1 MKGYRRMKLSLDWIG
16 QYVDLPKISPKD
28 IAYRLTM
35 ATAEVEGVEAV
46 TRSVRGIVAGRIVE
60 SSPLT
65 SEDGAK
71 TMQYVTVDT
80 GKGVLRTVCG
90 APNVR
95 VGMISAFAG
104 PGSVIADGV
113 TVREQMVFGK
123 KSEGILCSPRELGWG
138 ESHAGIMAFPGDTAA
153 GTELADL
160 VPETDSIIEIDNKS
174 ITHRPD
180 LWGHYGFARE
190 MAAVFGR
197 ELKPLDVIDAAEGSG
212 LPAFPLRIDDPE
224 GCPGYCCMDIDGLT
238 AAFAPLPIQY
248 RLLAVGLRPIN
259 LLVDLTNYL
268 MCELGQPM
276 HAFDG
281 QRVRDVVVARFG
293 TNGTFRTLDSIDRLM
308 IPEDLMICDHAG
320 PIALAGIMG
329 GENTEIQDDT
339 TRLVLESAN
348 FHPARI
354 RRTSMRLGL
363 RSDASMRFEKG
374 QPLYHMGLSIRRLVK
389 LLRDAGQKP
398 VLRSQL
404 TSAGDTGEKGR
415 PLSVSRDSII
425 RSIGMNIPDERI
437 TGILESLGFG
447 ASIKD
452 GMLNVVIP
460 PHRSVRDISIPRD
473 IVEEVARIYGYD
485 NIEPSMPKMDMKA
498 YDFNA
503 GLRTQHKVRR
513 FLSQA
518 KAFHEVHTYS
528 WYDENWLRRIGYDPG
543 ETLRLKNPA
552 AENNVRLRL
561 ELVPNLLALVEMN
574 AVHRDSFSLYEVG
587 NVFLPSGGGCHQVMR
602 LGGVSYRSERAG
614 ALSDLFLEV
623 KGAIGEMMSMAN
635 TADVEFAESA
645 SAVRPWSGPGVS
657 LDVRVGGTSV
667 GMVGVLSGNMLQVF
681 EKGTQIVW
689 FELDMDAMEGP
700 DFPDVRYDEI
710 PVYPGSW
717 MDFSLLAPSRT
728 PYAALDEH
736 IRSFSH
742 PTLKKARFLY
752 RYDGKGL
759 PEGMVSYTFRFWLGL
774 KERTLSGDDLTAFRE
789 AFLGHIAGIGLSL
802 R

>member
-1 MKGYRRMKLSLDWIG
+1 MKLSLDWIG

-35 ATAEVEGVEAV
+35 ATAEVEGVETV

-60 SSPLT
+60 SVPVT
-65 SEDGAK
+65 SDDGAK

-80 GKGVLRTVCG
+80 GKGMFRTVCG
-90 APNVR
+90 APNVK

-104 PGSVIADGV
+104 PGAVIAGGI
-113 TVREQMVFGK
+113 TVSEQTVFGK
-123 KSEGILCSPRELGWG
+123 KSEGILCSSRELGWG
-138 ESHAGIMAFPGDTAA
+138 ESHVGIMSFPDDTSV
-153 GTELADL
+153 GIELAEL
-160 VPETDSIIEIDNKS
+160 VPETDYIIEIDNKS

-197 ELKPLDVIDAAEGSG
+197 ELKPLDMIDAAEGRD

-224 GCPGYCCMDIDGLT
+224 GCPGYCCLDIDGLT
-238 AAFAPLPIQY
+238 PAFSPLPIQY
-248 RLLAVGLRPIN
+248 RLLAIGLRPIN

-281 QRVRDVVVARFG
+281 HRVRDVVVARFG
-293 TNGTFRTLDSIDRLM
+293 SYGTFRTLDSIDRRM

-339 TRLVLESAN
+339 TRLLLESAN
-348 FHPARI
+348 FNPARI

-374 QPLYHMGLSIRRLVK
+374 QPPYHMGLSIRRLVK
-389 LLRDAGQKP
+389 LLRDAGQNP
-398 VLRSQL
+398 VLMSRL
-404 TSAGDTGEKGR
+404 TSAGDTGETGR
-415 PLSVSRDSII
+415 PLTVSRDSII
-425 RSIGMNIPDERI
+425 RSIGMDIPDDRI

-447 ASIKD
+447 AKIED
-452 GMLNVVIP
+452 GVLNVVIP

-498 YDFNA
+498 YEFNA
-503 GLRTQHKVRR
+503 GLRKQHKVRR
-513 FLSQA
+513 FLSQS
-518 KAFHEVHTYS
+518 KGFNEVHTYS

-543 ETLRLKNPA
+543 DTLRLKNPA
-552 AENNVRLRL
+552 AENNVRLRM

-574 AVHRDSFSLYEVG
+574 SVHRDSFSLYEVG
-587 NVFLPSGGGCHQVMR
+587 NVFLPSGDGFNQIMR

-614 ALSDLFLEV
+614 SLGDLFREV
-623 KGAIGEMMSMAN
+623 KGAIGEAVSMTNAGG
-635 TADVEFAESA
+635 VGFVESA
-645 SAVRPWSGPGVS
+645 SAVRPWSGPGLS
-657 LDVRVGGTSV
+657 LDVRVGGKTV
-667 GMVGVLSGNMLQVF
+667 GMIGVLAGNLLKVF
-681 EKGTQIVW
+681 EKGTQVVW
-689 FELDMDAMEGP
+689 FEIDMDAIEGTA
-700 DFPDVRYDEI
+700 FPDIRYDEI

-717 MDFSLLAPSRT
+717 MDFSILARAGT
-728 PYAALDEH
+728 PYAALEER

-752 RYDGKGL
+752 LYDGKGL
-759 PEGMVSYTFRFWLGL
+759 PEGMISYTFRFWLGL
-774 KERTLSGDDLTAFRE
+774 RERTLSGEDLTAFRE
-789 AFLGHIAGIGLSL
+789 AFLGYISGLGLSL

>member
-1 MKGYRRMKLSLDWIG
+1 MKLSLDWIG

-35 ATAEVEGVEAV
+35 ATAEVEGVETV
-46 TRSVRGIVAGRIVE
+46 SRSVRGIVAGRIVE
-60 SSPLT
+60 SVPVT
-65 SEDGAK
+65 SDDGAK

-80 GKGVLRTVCG
+80 GKGMFRTVCG
-90 APNVR
+90 APNVK

-104 PGSVIADGV
+104 PGSVIAEGV
-113 TVREQMVFGK
+113 TVREQTVLGK

-138 ESHAGIMAFPGDTAA
+138 ESHVGIMAFPDTTRV
-153 GTELADL
+153 GIELVEL

-197 ELKPLDVIDAAEGSG
+197 ELKPLDVIDAAEGRD

-224 GCPGYCCMDIDGLT
+224 GCPGYCCMDIDGL
-238 AAFAPLPIQY
+238 APAFAPLPIQY
-248 RLLAVGLRPIN
+248 RLLAIGLRPIN

-281 QRVRDVVVARFG
+281 TRVRDVVVARFG
-293 TNGTFRTLDSIDRLM
+293 THGTFRTLDSIDRRM

-339 TRLVLESAN
+339 TRLLLESAN
-348 FHPARI
+348 FNPARI

-398 VLRSQL
+398 VLMSRL
-404 TSAGDTGEKGR
+404 TSAGDTGETGR
-415 PLSVSRDSII
+415 PLTVSRDSII
-425 RSIGMNIPDERI
+425 RSIGMDIPDDRI

-447 ASIKD
+447 AKMED
-452 GMLNVVIP
+452 GMLHVVIP

-498 YDFNA
+498 YEFNA
-503 GLRTQHKVRR
+503 GLRKQHKIRR
-513 FLSQA
+513 FLSQS
-518 KAFHEVHTYS
+518 KGYNEVHTYS

-552 AENNVRLRL
+552 AENNVGLRL

-574 AVHRDSFSLYEVG
+574 SVHRDSFSLYEVG
-587 NVFLPSGGGCHQVMR
+587 NVFLPKGDGFDQVMR
-602 LGGVSYRSERAG
+602 LGGISYRSERAG
-614 ALSDLFLEV
+614 GLGDLFREV
-623 KGAIGEMMSMAN
+623 KGAIGEAASMVNAAN
-635 TADVEFAESA
+635 IDFVES
-645 SAVRPWSGPGVS
+645 STVVRPWSGPGVS
-657 LDVRVGGTSV
+657 LDVRIDGKTV
-667 GMVGVLSGNMLQVF
+667 GMVGVLAGTMQQVF
-681 EKGTQIVW
+681 EKGTQVVW
-689 FELDMDAMEGP
+689 FELDIDTIEGP
-700 DFPDVRYDEI
+700 AFPDVKYDEI

-717 MDFSLLAPSRT
+717 MDFSILAPSDM
-728 PYAALDEH
+728 PYASLDDH
-736 IRSFSH
+736 IRAFTH

-752 RYDGKGL
+752 RYDGRGL
-759 PEGMVSYTFRFWLGL
+759 PDGMISYTFRFWLGL
-774 KERTLSGDDLTAFRE
+774 RERTLSGDDLTAFRE
-789 AFLGHIAGIGLSL
+789 AFIGYIGGRGFSL